1 MNDPT
6 PTDDELIS
14 SYIDGEATLDEVA
27 RIEAAPALRA
37 RVQEFQTAKDLLS
50 APVPPLPG
58 NDVDRL
64 IDKALAQSA
73 ASDKIT
79 DLAAARGARSLRIPG
94 LGGIARL
101 GSSQRLAT
109 VAATLVLL
117 AGVVGAVIALSSD
130 SGDEMFA
137 STSDD
142 SAETADEYL
151 GDEMADD
158 GDDFDHPMDAPGY
171 DSDAEE
177 LADWA
182 RKAETAEAGEP
193 DSHAEAGPV
202 ESDEMTAEDDDM
214 TAADDPADDSADD
227 DMGDFA
233 DSLHSEQGVSDET
246 SEGSAAR
253 MSYRPLDLE
262 IAEHY
267 EALDA
272 LIDHTAEQWR
282 ELVAAGAT
290 AIPQV
295 AEEQG
300 IAEQSLAD
308 AACGQELRSY
318 IDALD
323 HSVGSGGI
331 SVGETIIADSATTAV
346 VVELS
351 VNAAEVL
358 TAADPDCE
366 IVRLATL
373 IG

>member
-27 RIEAAPALRA
+27 RIEADPALRA

-58 NDVDRL
+58 SDVDRL
-64 IDKALAQSA
+64 IDNALAQSA
-73 ASDKIT
+73 ASDQIT
-79 DLAAARGARSLRIPG
+79 DLAAARGIRSLRIPG

-101 GSSQRLAT
+101 GSPQRLAT

-117 AGVVGAVIALSSD
+117 AGLVGAVIALSSD

-182 RKAETAEAGEP
+182 RKAEAGEP
-193 DSHAEAGPV
+193 DSHVEAGPV

-246 SEGSAAR
+246 REGSAAR

-300 IAEQSLAD
+300 IAEQALAD

-351 VNAAEVL
+351 INAAEVL